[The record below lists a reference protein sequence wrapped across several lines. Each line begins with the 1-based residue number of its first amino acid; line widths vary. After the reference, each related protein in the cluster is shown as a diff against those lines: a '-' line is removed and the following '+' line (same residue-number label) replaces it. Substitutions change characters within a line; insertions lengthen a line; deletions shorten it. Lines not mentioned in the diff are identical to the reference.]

1 MRSLGYTRV
10 PGTTKAIITVTRK
23 TDLPCYE
30 IGRLVAAS
38 PSKPNEY
45 RCVCVALPLLTCRF
59 LGQSFGG
66 SSSCPHPRLTHRHAK
81 PGGRR
86 SPRSPR
92 HRRAVGGAHP
102 HINACGRTLANQVI
116 GAARVGYNRTA
127 STCVCHQGR
136 ISSSATRRG
145 LIRSLM
151 RLASRSSAF
160 SGEAPAC
167 QGRRMALGPRSAL
180 RQSAA
185 GKHR

>member
-1 MRSLGYTRV
+1 MRSLRYKRV
-10 PGTTKAIITVTRK
+10 PGTTKSIITETRK
-23 TDLPCYE
+23 ADLPCHE

-38 PSKPNEY
+38 LSKPSED
-45 RCVCVALPLLTCRF
+45 RCVCVALLLLICRF

-86 SPRSPR
+86 SPRSAR

-102 HINACGRTLANQVI
+102 HINACGRTLANQVM
-116 GAARVGYNRTA
+116 GAVRAGVYP
-127 STCVCHQGR
+127 QGR

-151 RLASRSSAF
+151 RLASRSSWS
-160 SGEAPAC
+160 SGAAPI
-167 QGRRMALGPRSAL
+167 SA
-180 RQSAA
+180 QAISSW
-185 GKHR
+185 